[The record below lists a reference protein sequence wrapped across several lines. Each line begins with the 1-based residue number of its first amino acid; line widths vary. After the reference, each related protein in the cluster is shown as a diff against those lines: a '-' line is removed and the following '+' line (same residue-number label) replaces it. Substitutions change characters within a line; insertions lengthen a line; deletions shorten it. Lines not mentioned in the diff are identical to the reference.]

1 MLNGCIKHKAFT
13 PPPPLSLDNNIK
25 VLEIG
30 CGMGRFLLHLKEMG
44 YSNLVG
50 VDIDEGQ
57 YRIAKKEGLNVF
69 LSDAKTFLLND
80 TAKYHAVY
88 AFDVLEH
95 IEKSEQLELLKL
107 IFNRL
112 DDNGMLVI
120 QVPNAL
126 APTATYFRYIDFTH
140 TISYTEDSLAFLLH
154 NAGFHDFCIRP
165 THNESQEVQNL
176 KLAWARL
183 YRHEFGL
190 KNIILTPNIIA
201 IVFKNKESYQ
211 SWQEKAPII
220 DNPYQDNIAKSNTI
234 KHRIKKILRKLYKR
248 T

>member
-1 MLNGCIKHKAFT
+1 M
-13 PPPPLSLDNNIK
+13 
-25 VLEIG
+25 LEIG

-44 YSNLVG
+44 YSDIVG
-50 VDIDEGQ
+50 VDIDKSQ
-57 YRIAKKEGLNVF
+57 YSIAKKEGLNVF

-80 TAKYHAVY
+80 MSKYHAIY

-95 IEKSEQLELLKL
+95 IDKVEQLELLRL

-140 TISYTEDSLAFLLH
+140 TISYTEDSLSFLLH

-176 KLAWARL
+176 KLPWARL

-211 SWQEKAPII
+211 SWKAKAPII
-220 DNPYQDNIAKSNTI
+220 DNPYQDDRKAKSNKI
-234 KHRIKKILRKLYKR
+234 KHLIKKIWRKK
-248 T
+248 